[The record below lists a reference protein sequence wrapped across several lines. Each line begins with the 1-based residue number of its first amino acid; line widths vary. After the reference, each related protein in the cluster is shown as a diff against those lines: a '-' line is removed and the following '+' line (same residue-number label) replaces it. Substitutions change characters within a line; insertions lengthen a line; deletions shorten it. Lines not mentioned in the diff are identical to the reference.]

1 MPFHHCAPFVVSYTG
16 QGVSVLS
23 EGNKGLFGF
32 LGSIIGFG
40 GTTQGASTS
49 LWCATS
55 SMLNEIDGVFCEN
68 CNVAERKANLDE
80 SMLRY
85 FGVAD
90 WAIDTDE
97 ASKLWDKTEAMLSQ

>member
-1 MPFHHCAPFVVSYTG
+1 
-16 QGVSVLS
+16 
-23 EGNKGLFGF
+23 
-32 LGSIIGFG
+32 
-40 GTTQGASTS
+40 
-49 LWCATS
+49 
-55 SMLNEIDGVFCEN
+55 MLNEIDGVFCEN

-97 ASKLWDKTEAMLSQ
+97 ADKLWDKTEVMLSQ